1 MTRKV
6 DLSVL
11 PMAENIGGTP
21 LHVPPEPATPPPTFL
36 PAKDPDLTTTT
47 RVECWMAT
55 VGVLLSSLGFFC
67 VCCGL
72 SYRYLTVTLVG
83 YVMAPI
89 GVVIFVAFLFVYQTS
104 RRIQCQAVTMTAHGP
119 PWKYDVVNN
128 EPGSTGQLP
137 MVLVRTTNGKSAT
150 TESVMACAPDFIG
163 GNKNRLRDSHV

>member
-1 MTRKV
+1 
-6 DLSVL
+6 
-11 PMAENIGGTP
+11 MAENLGDTP
-21 LHVPPEPATPPPTFL
+21 LRVPPERASPAPTFL
-36 PAKDPDLTTTT
+36 PAKDPDLTATT

-89 GVVIFVAFLFVYQTS
+89 GIVIFVAFLFVYQTS
-104 RRIQCQAVTMTAHGP
+104 RRIQCQAAATTAELP
-119 PWKYDVVNN
+119 PWKYDPVNN

-150 TESVMACAPDFIG
+150 TESVMASAPDLIA
-163 GNKNRLRDSHV
+163 GNMSRLRDSHV